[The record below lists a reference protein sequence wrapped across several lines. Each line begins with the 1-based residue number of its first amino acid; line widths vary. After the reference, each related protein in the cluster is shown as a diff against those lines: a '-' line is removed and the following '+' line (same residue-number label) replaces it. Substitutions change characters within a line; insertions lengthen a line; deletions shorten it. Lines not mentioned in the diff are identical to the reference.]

1 MIRHSRQGA
10 VDVILV
16 EESMIQLH
24 IDKMQLAVDNIL
36 KTGQPRV
43 VLNMK
48 DVALCDSRGLEF
60 ILDLR
65 DRCVK
70 RGGMFKLASAS
81 HLCLDILQVTGVLDQ
96 IEHYENSV
104 QAAGS
109 FAL

>member
-1 MIRHSRQGA
+1 MIRHTKQGA
-10 VDVILV
+10 VDILSV
-16 EESMIQLH
+16 EESMIYLH
-24 IDKMQLAVDNIL
+24 IDKMQLAVDQLL
-36 KTGQPRV
+36 KAGQPRV

-70 RGGMFKLASAS
+70 CGGMFKLAAAS
-81 HLCLDILQVTGVLDQ
+81 HLCLDILQITGVLDQ